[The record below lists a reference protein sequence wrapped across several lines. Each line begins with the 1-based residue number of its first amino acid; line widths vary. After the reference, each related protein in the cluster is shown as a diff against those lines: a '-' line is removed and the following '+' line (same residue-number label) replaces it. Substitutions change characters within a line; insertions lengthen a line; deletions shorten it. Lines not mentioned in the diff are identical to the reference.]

1 MHYSD
6 DLLDSSP
13 PASLTDAIARSQDD
27 DLSAYSE
34 DLGDRADE
42 YSRRLSSVPLNGGS
56 VRDSSPQDHRTRQ
69 YDNAT
74 DDSSV
79 ETLVHP
85 NTTPLAQH
93 PPSPSTRR
101 VSGAPAVQDVASSN
115 NPFASSPRETYQ
127 ARTTRMSF
135 PTPELGYEDYWEG
148 DVRQPE
154 SPPNFPR
161 ALRATARE
169 ASWVS
174 EPQGD
179 GIGQLKRRRT
189 LSSGDSDSELYL
201 DRDEREEDYDFYG
214 DILEKHHGLDLRTSG
229 YDDNSSSS
237 LQEER
242 DGHVAYTSALDK
254 LHHWNDDSSSAN
266 TNDEVIMDPDD
277 PRVTG
282 AKPNHLEEKALEKEM
297 LSKMDY
303 RTRRKHLQRMRIEYN
318 IACEWSITLA
328 SSVAC

>member
-1 MHYSD
+1 MHDFGSD
-6 DLLDSSP
+6 DIPEPPP
-13 PASLTDAIARSQDD
+13 PASLTDALARSQED
-27 DLSAYSE
+27 DLSTYSV

-42 YSRRLSSVPLNGGS
+42 YCRRLSGVPLNGERAG
-56 VRDSSPQDHRTRQ
+56 RGTSSWGEHAPQDD
-69 YDNAT
+69 YEPDG
-74 DDSSV
+74 SSV

-85 NTTPLAQH
+85 HATPLARYAL
-93 PPSPSTRR
+93 PSPSPRR
-101 VSGAPAVQDVASSN
+101 VSGAALDGANPD

-127 ARTTRMSF
+127 ARTARMSVA
-135 PTPELGYEDYWEG
+135 TPELGYDDDWHG
-148 DVRQPE
+148 DMEHPE

-161 ALRATARE
+161 ALRTTTRE

-189 LSSGDSDSELYL
+189 LSVDNAEGDE
-201 DRDEREEDYDFYG
+201 EEDYGFYK
-214 DILEKHHGLDLRTSG
+214 DILEKHHGLDLGISG
-229 YDDNSSSS
+229 KDDDKSSISSS
-237 LQEER
+237 LRGEHN
-242 DGHVAYTSALDK
+242 GHAAYSSALDK
-254 LHHWNDDSSSAN
+254 LHHFNDDSSSAY
-266 TNDEVIMDPDD
+266 TNDEVMMDPDD

-318 IACEWSITLA
+318 IACELTFLSFA
-328 SSVAC
+328 NNR